1 MTEKTNTL
9 FAALLAAQKEIGKV
23 TRDAKNP
30 HFKSNYST
38 LEAVIESVKEPL
50 NNNGLIITQTL
61 EQTDGGDWC
70 LATRLTHS
78 ESREAITSSMPI
90 VAKDMSDPQKWGSA
104 ITYARRYTL
113 QALVVLPAE
122 DDDGNKAAADKSDKY
137 EAQYKEREKK
147 QLARMDDELKAAKEA
162 FAKCY
167 RSAGVSDGAA
177 MKMVADVTDTAAKD
191 CSKEQFEWLLHLFP
205 FWQAYTARGVSDGA
219 AADFCEQKLR
229 KTLKDCTEQ
238 DFEKLTAMIIVAQPE
253 TRGDES

>member
-30 HFKSNYST
+30 HFKSNYPT

-61 EQTDGGDWC
+61 EQAEGGDWC

-147 QLARMDDELKAAKEA
+147 QLARMDDELKAAKKA
-162 FAKCY
+162 Y
-167 RSAGVSDGAA
+167 YD
-177 MKMVADVTDTAAKD
+177 
-191 CSKEQFEWLLHLFP
+191 
-205 FWQAYTARGVSDGA
+205 AYTARGVSDGA

-238 DFEKLTAMIIVAQPE
+238 DFEKLTAMIIIAQPE
-253 TRGDES
+253 TKGDAS

>member
-9 FAALLAAQKEIGKV
+9 FTALLAAQKEIGKV

-30 HFKSNYST
+30 HFKSNYPT

-61 EQTDGGDWC
+61 EQTEGGDWC

-90 VAKDMSDPQKWGSA
+90 VAKDMADPQKWGSA

-147 QLARMDDELKAAKEA
+147 QLARMDDELKAAKKA
-162 FAKCY
+162 Y
-167 RSAGVSDGAA
+167 YD
-177 MKMVADVTDTAAKD
+177 
-191 CSKEQFEWLLHLFP
+191 
-205 FWQAYTARGVSDGA
+205 AYTTRGVSDGA
-219 AADFCEQKLR
+219 AADFCEQQLG

-238 DFEKLTAMIIVAQPE
+238 DFEKLTAMIIIKQP
-253 TRGDES
+253 